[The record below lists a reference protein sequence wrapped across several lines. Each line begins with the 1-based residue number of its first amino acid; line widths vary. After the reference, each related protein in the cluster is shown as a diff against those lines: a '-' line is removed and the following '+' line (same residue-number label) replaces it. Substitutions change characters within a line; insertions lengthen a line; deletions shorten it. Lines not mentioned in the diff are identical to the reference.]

1 MSGVDL
7 IIFGATGDLSARKLF
22 PALFQLDAAGLLPD
36 DLRIIAVARQEQTT
50 EAFHHELLAKMG
62 SAKRQ
67 SISDTAWQQFA
78 RRLAYLSADF
88 STPCAF
94 SGLQAELSESRTSL
108 FYLATPPSLFAT
120 ICEQLSADGCLA
132 GSCRIVL
139 EKPIGESLDTSREVN
154 ETLAQFFDEQDI
166 YRIDHYLGKETVQN
180 LLVLR
185 FANRFI
191 NSQWDQSCIDHIQIT
206 VAEKVGIEGRWAYY
220 DGVGQL
226 RDMVQNHLM
235 QLLCLVAMEP
245 PNSLEAESIRDE
257 KVKIVKALRPIDA
270 SSVKDHVVRGQY
282 SQGVIDG
289 ESVPGY
295 FDEEGCE
302 AQGSDTETFVAIK
315 AHVDNWRWSGVPFY
329 LRTGKRMPDK
339 VTEIIIQYKALPH
352 HIFGEGE
359 SAEPNRLIIRLQPN
373 EGIEMTMVSKRQSLR
388 DKLSLQ
394 THTLNF
400 DFREDGEID
409 RIPDAYERLFLDA
422 INGDPS
428 LFVGREEIEESW
440 RWCDQLISACEQCGV
455 KVNAYQAG
463 SWGPSKSE
471 LLMDRDGRSWNCLL
485 YTSPSP
491 RDRQKSRMPSSA

>member
-78 RRLAYLSADF
+78 RRLTYLSADF
-88 STPCAF
+88 STPSAF

-471 LLMDRDGRSWNCLL
+471 LLIDRDGRNWNV
-485 YTSPSP
+485 
-491 RDRQKSRMPSSA
+491 

>member
-36 DLRIIAVARQEQTT
+36 DLGIIAVARQEQTT
-50 EAFHHELLAKMG
+50 EGFHDELLARMG
-62 SAKRQ
+62 SARRQ
-67 SISDTAWQQFA
+67 SINDTAWQQFA
-78 RRLAYLSADF
+78 QRLTYLSADF
-88 STPCAF
+88 STLSAF
-94 SGLQAELSESRTSL
+94 KGLQAELSESRTSL

-120 ICEQLSADGCLA
+120 ICEQLSTDGCLA

-139 EKPIGESLDTSREVN
+139 EKPIGESLDTSRKVN

-302 AQGSDTETFVAIK
+302 GHGSDTETFVAIK

-400 DFREDGEID
+400 DFREDGDVD

-440 RWCDQLISACEQCGV
+440 RWCDRLISACEQCGV
-455 KVNAYQAG
+455 KVTAYQAG

-471 LLMDRDGRSWNCLL
+471 LLIDRDGRSWNV
-485 YTSPSP
+485 
-491 RDRQKSRMPSSA
+491 

>member
-154 ETLAQFFDEQDI
+154 ETLAQFFDDQDI

-315 AHVDNWRWSGVPFY
+315 AYVDNWRWSGVPFY

-471 LLMDRDGRSWNCLL
+471 LLIDRDGRSWNV
-485 YTSPSP
+485 
-491 RDRQKSRMPSSA
+491 

>member
-1 MSGVDL
+1 M
-7 IIFGATGDLSARKLF
+7 
-22 PALFQLDAAGLLPD
+22 PD

-154 ETLAQFFDEQDI
+154 ETLAQFFDDQDI

-339 VTEIIIQYKALPH
+339 VTEIIIQYKALAH

-471 LLMDRDGRSWNCLL
+471 LLIDRDGRSWNV
-485 YTSPSP
+485 
-491 RDRQKSRMPSSA
+491 

>member
-1 MSGVDL
+1 V
-7 IIFGATGDLSARKLF
+7 
-22 PALFQLDAAGLLPD
+22 
-36 DLRIIAVARQEQTT
+36 
-50 EAFHHELLAKMG
+50 
-62 SAKRQ
+62 
-67 SISDTAWQQFA
+67 
-78 RRLAYLSADF
+78 
-88 STPCAF
+88 
-94 SGLQAELSESRTSL
+94 
-108 FYLATPPSLFAT
+108 
-120 ICEQLSADGCLA
+120 
-132 GSCRIVL
+132 
-139 EKPIGESLDTSREVN
+139 
-154 ETLAQFFDEQDI
+154 
-166 YRIDHYLGKETVQN
+166 
-180 LLVLR
+180 
-185 FANRFI
+185 
-191 NSQWDQSCIDHIQIT
+191 QIT

-270 SSVKDHVVRGQY
+270 ASVKDHVVRGQY

-289 ESVPGY
+289 KTVPGY
-295 FDEEGCE
+295 FDEDGCE
-302 AQGSDTETFVAIK
+302 STNSDTETFVAIK

-352 HIFGEGE
+352 HIFGDGE
-359 SAEPNRLIIRLQPN
+359 AAEPNRLIIRLQPN
-373 EGIEMTMVSKRQSLR
+373 EGIEMTMVSKRQSLK

-400 DFREDGEID
+400 DFREDADID

-440 RWCDQLISACEQCGV
+440 RWCDQLIAACQQCDV
-455 KVNAYQAG
+455 NVNAYQAG

-471 LLMDRDGRSWNCLL
+471 LLIDRDGRGWH
-485 YTSPSP
+485 
-491 RDRQKSRMPSSA
+491 A

>member
-22 PALFQLDAAGLLPD
+22 PALFQLDASGLLPD
-36 DLRIIAVARQEQTT
+36 DLRIIAVARQEQNT
-50 EAFHHELLAKMG
+50 EAFHHELLARMG

-67 SISDTAWQQFA
+67 NISDTAWQQFA
-78 RRLAYLSADF
+78 QRLTYLSADF
-88 STPCAF
+88 STPSAF

-270 SSVKDHVVRGQY
+270 LSVKDHVVRGQY

-440 RWCDQLISACEQCGV
+440 RWCDQLISACQQCGV

-471 LLMDRDGRSWNCLL
+471 LLIDRDGRNWNV
-485 YTSPSP
+485 
-491 RDRQKSRMPSSA
+491 

>member
-1 MSGVDL
+1 VSKIDL

-22 PALFQLDAAGLLPD
+22 PALFHLDVSGLLAS
-36 DLRIIAVARQEQTT
+36 DLRIAAVARQDQDSS
-50 EAFHHELLAKMG
+50 AFQSELRAKMAG
-62 SAKRQ
+62 YMRQ
-67 SISDTAWQQFA
+67 EIDDDAWQKFSS
-78 RRLAYLSADF
+78 RIVYLAADF
-88 STPCAF
+88 SEPQAF
-94 SGLQAELSESRTSL
+94 EELREWLDDSRVSL
-108 FYLATPPSLFAT
+108 FYLATPPSLFAP
-120 ICEQLSADGCLA
+120 ICAQLSSDGCLT
-132 GSCRIVL
+132 GPRRIVL
-139 EKPIGESLDTSREVN
+139 EKPIGEDLATSREVN
-154 ETLAQFFDEQDI
+154 ETIGRFFDEPDI

-185 FANRFI
+185 FANRFV
-191 NSQWDQSCIDHIQIT
+191 NSQWDQSCIDHVQIT
-206 VAEKVGIEGRWAYY
+206 VAEKVGIEGRWTYY

-257 KVKIVKALRPIDA
+257 KVKIVKALRPINA
-270 SSVKDHVVRGQY
+270 TTIKDHVVRGQY
-282 SQGVIDG
+282 SQGVIG
-289 ESVPGY
+289 GQPVPGY
-295 FDEEGCE
+295 LDEEGC
-302 AQGSDTETFVAIK
+302 QSPDSDTETFVAIK
-315 AHVDNWRWSGVPFY
+315 AYVDNWRWSGVPFY

-359 SAEPNRLIIRLQPN
+359 SAEPNRLVIRLQPN
-373 EGIEMTMVSKRQSLR
+373 EGIEMAMVAKRQSLK

-400 DFREDGEID
+400 DFRGDADSD

-440 RWCDQLISACEQCGV
+440 RWCDQLLKACDEVGL
-455 KVNAYQAG
+455 KVNSYQAG
-463 SWGPSKSE
+463 SWGPAKSE
-471 LLMDRDGRSWNCLL
+471 LLIDRDGRTWH
-485 YTSPSP
+485 
-491 RDRQKSRMPSSA
+491 A

>member
-50 EAFHHELLAKMG
+50 KGFHEELLTRMG

-67 SISDTAWQQFA
+67 SISDAAWQQFVQ
-78 RRLAYLSADF
+78 RLTYLSADF
-88 STPCAF
+88 STSAAF
-94 SGLQAELSESRTSL
+94 KDLQTSLSESRTSL
-108 FYLATPPSLFAT
+108 FYLATPPSLFAK
-120 ICEQLSADGCLA
+120 ICEQLSVDGCLS
-132 GSCRIVL
+132 GPCRIVL

-154 ETLAQFFDEQDI
+154 ETLARFFEEQDI

-257 KVKIVKALRPIDA
+257 KVKIVKALRPIEA

-282 SQGVIDG
+282 SQGVID
-289 ESVPGY
+289 SQPVPGY
-295 FDEEGCE
+295 SEEEGCE
-302 AQGSDTETFVAIK
+302 TQGSDTETFVAIK
-315 AHVDNWRWSGVPFY
+315 AYVDNWRWSGVPFY

-400 DFREDGEID
+400 DFREDGDID

-440 RWCDQLISACEQCGV
+440 RWCDQLISACEQSGV
-455 KVNAYQAG
+455 TVNAYQAG

-471 LLMDRDGRSWNCLL
+471 LLIDRDGRSWNV
-485 YTSPSP
+485 
-491 RDRQKSRMPSSA
+491 

>member
-36 DLRIIAVARQEQTT
+36 DLRIVAVARQEQTDGG
-50 EAFHHELLAKMG
+50 FHDELRERMFQT
-62 SAKRQ
+62 KRLE
-67 SISDTAWQQFA
+67 ISDTAWQQFI
-78 RRLAYLSADF
+78 RRLTYLSADF
-88 STPCAF
+88 SKPDAF
-94 SGLQAELSESRTSL
+94 KGLQESLSESRTSL

-120 ICEQLSADGCLA
+120 ICEQLNA
-132 GSCRIVL
+132 GSCLSGPSRIVL
-139 EKPIGESLDTSREVN
+139 EKPIGESLNTSREVN
-154 ETLAQFFDEQDI
+154 ETLARFFDEADI

-191 NSQWDQSCIDHIQIT
+191 NSQWDQSCIDHVQIT

-257 KVKIVKALRPIDA
+257 KVKIVKALRPIDV
-270 SSVKDHVVRGQY
+270 SGVKDHVVRGQY
-282 SQGVIDG
+282 TQGVIDG
-289 ESVPGY
+289 QSVPGY
-295 FDEEGCE
+295 FDEDGCDT
-302 AQGSDTETFVAIK
+302 QGSDTETFVAIK

-373 EGIEMTMVSKRQSLR
+373 EGIEMTMVSKRHSLR

-440 RWCDQLISACEQCGV
+440 RWCDQLIAACEECGV
-455 KVNAYQAG
+455 KVNTYQAG

-471 LLMDRDGRSWNCLL
+471 LLIDRDGRSWNV
-485 YTSPSP
+485 
-491 RDRQKSRMPSSA
+491 

>member
-1 MSGVDL
+1 VSGVDL

-36 DLRIIAVARQEQTT
+36 DLRIVAVARQEQTDGG
-50 EAFHHELLAKMG
+50 FHDELRERMFQT
-62 SAKRQ
+62 KRLE
-67 SISDTAWQQFA
+67 ISDTAWQQFI
-78 RRLAYLSADF
+78 RRLTYLSADF
-88 STPCAF
+88 SRPDAF
-94 SGLQAELSESRTSL
+94 KGLQESLSESRTSL

-120 ICEQLSADGCLA
+120 ICEQLNA
-132 GSCRIVL
+132 GSCLSGPSRIVL
-139 EKPIGESLDTSREVN
+139 EKPIGESLNTSREVN
-154 ETLAQFFDEQDI
+154 ETLARFFDEADI

-191 NSQWDQSCIDHIQIT
+191 NSQWDQSCIDHVQIT

-257 KVKIVKALRPIDA
+257 KVKIVKALRPIDV

-282 SQGVIDG
+282 TQGVIDG

-295 FDEEGCE
+295 FDEDGCE
-302 AQGSDTETFVAIK
+302 TQGSDTETFVAIK

-373 EGIEMTMVSKRQSLR
+373 EGIEMTMVSKRHSLR

-440 RWCDQLISACEQCGV
+440 RWCDQLIAACEECGV
-455 KVNAYQAG
+455 KVNTYQAG

-471 LLMDRDGRSWNCLL
+471 LLIDRDGRSWNV
-485 YTSPSP
+485 
-491 RDRQKSRMPSSA
+491 